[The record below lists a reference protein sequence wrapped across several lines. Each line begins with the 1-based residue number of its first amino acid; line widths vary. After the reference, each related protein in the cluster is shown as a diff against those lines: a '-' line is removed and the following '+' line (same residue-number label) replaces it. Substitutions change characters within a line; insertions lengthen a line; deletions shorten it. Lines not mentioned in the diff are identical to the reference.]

1 MSNARNISK
10 AESRFVNAT
19 GDTISG
25 GVAVTGNSSFKRSYT
40 YAGTN
45 YAIELP
51 SDYGTGISSY
61 IANISSSNRIDMS
74 VGGYYLN
81 SSQYQLTNGSTGV
94 STLAMGESGTLMY
107 QSKTDQT
114 ADSIVDPGL
123 RWQVDTEGRVRAPLQ
138 PCFTAKFKGF
148 STTNPAKI
156 PDNGWNVVGLNVGN
170 HFSTST
176 GKFTA
181 PVDGVYIFYAGFL
194 RASGGTVYRGWFYK
208 NGVKATAYAGEYRT
222 TEGFSGY
229 NESSSHV
236 AIIPMSAGDNVDYR
250 ISSDAP
256 GSIYSSTSS
265 DYNHFGGYLLG

>member
-25 GVAVTGNSSFKRSYT
+25 DLTTTGSVTAGGSSTQGQVLIQDSYSL
-40 YAGTN
+40 G
-45 YAIELP
+45 P
-51 SDYGTGISSY
+51 
-61 IANISSSNRIDMS
+61 
-74 VGGYYLN
+74 
-81 SSQYQLTNGSTGV
+81 LTNFGTRYSSAGPVVSYGVKSSAEGWVATAGPNAFARAALEVDGSTLRFSSLPGTAANAGDVV
-94 STLAMGESGTLMY
+94 SLNTVLE
-107 QSKTDQT
+107 
-114 ADSIVDPGL
+114 ADAY
-123 RWQVDTEGRVRAPLQ
+123 GRVKAPLQ

-156 PDNGWNVVGLNVGN
+156 PDNGWNLVGLNVGN

-181 PVDGVYIFYAGFL
+181 PVAGVYIFYAGFL
-194 RASGGTVYRGWFYK
+194 RDSGGTVYRGWFYK
-208 NGVKATAYAGEYRT
+208 NGGKATSYAGEYRT

-236 AIIPMSAGDNVDYR
+236 AIIPLSAGDNVDYR